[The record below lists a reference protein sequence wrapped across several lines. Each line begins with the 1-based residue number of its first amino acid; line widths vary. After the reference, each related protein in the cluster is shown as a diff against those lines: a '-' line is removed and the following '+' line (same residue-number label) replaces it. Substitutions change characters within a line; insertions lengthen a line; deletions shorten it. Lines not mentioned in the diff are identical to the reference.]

1 MSDPRSHGKRITDA
15 AEVIVYEA
23 KSALKSALR
32 RSRAESL
39 GENLIETV
47 QGVLSSRKRVV
58 MLRLHQ
64 DSLKP
69 VDDLVEAGV
78 VSSRSEASAFL
89 IEEGIKGRTELFDR
103 ISENLETIRAA
114 RHELRDLLGEPL
126 TSRSGSIGH

>member
-1 MSDPRSHGKRITDA
+1 MSDQRSHGKRITDA
-15 AEVIVYEA
+15 IEVIVCEA

-47 QGVLSSRKRVV
+47 QSVLSSRKRMV
-58 MLRLHQ
+58 MVRLDQ

-78 VSSRSEASAFL
+78 VNSRSASRGGTNWCAIESHPHRVPHRQSEA
-89 IEEGIKGRTELFDR
+89 ERR
-103 ISENLETIRAA
+103 CR
-114 RHELRDLLGEPL
+114 
-126 TSRSGSIGH
+126 

>member
-1 MSDPRSHGKRITDA
+1 MSDSASYGKRITDA
-15 AEVIVYEA
+15 VEVIVYEA

-58 MLRLHQ
+58 MVRLHQ

-89 IEEGIKGRTELFDR
+89 IEEGIKARTELFDR

-114 RHELRDLLGEPL
+114 KHELRDLLGEPL
-126 TSRSGSIGH
+126 TSHSGSTGH